1 MELRSVKSFAPGHIS
16 GYFKRVDGPTV
27 SETGSLGAGIVID
40 RGVTVT
46 MEKSPSTVVFIQ
58 GNEDDGWLVKEVLA
72 SLGVTAKVSVDA
84 AMPIGAGFGMS
95 AAGLLALYH
104 AANRLFSLGL
114 SSHEISEK
122 SHEFEVIHETG
133 LGDVAA
139 ASQYGIV
146 VRDKPGIDG
155 IKNIITSDESIYVVS
170 FGVIHTPEVISSK
183 EKMQKVHDAFPS
195 GYPSSLSE
203 LMINSRSFAEKSGL
217 LSEKIQKIL
226 EECDAA
232 GVLASM
238 TMLGDGVFAI
248 GESASRVLGKYGKV
262 YELHVAKSGPY
273 IIE

>member
-1 MELRSVKSFAPGHIS
+1 MELRSVKAFAPGHIS
-16 GYFKRVDGPTV
+16 GYFKRVDGPTL

-46 MEKSPSTVVFIQ
+46 MEKSLSTVVFIQ
-58 GNEDDGWLVKEVLA
+58 GNEDDGWLVKEVLR
-72 SLGVTAKVSVDA
+72 SLGVTATVSVDA

-155 IKNIITSDESIYVVS
+155 IKNIIKSDETIYVVS
-170 FGVIHTPEVISSK
+170 FGPILTPEVISSR
-183 EKMQKVHDAFPS
+183 EQMQKVCDAFPPV
-195 GYPSSLSE
+195 YPASLSE
-203 LMINSRSFAEKSGL
+203 LMKNSRSFAEKSGL
-217 LSEKIQKIL
+217 LNEKIWKIL
-226 EECDAA
+226 EECDEAD
-232 GVLASM
+232 VLASM
-238 TMLGDGVFAI
+238 TMLGDGIFAI
-248 GESASRVLGKYGKV
+248 GKNAAKILGKYGKV
-262 YELHVAKSGPY
+262 YELHVAKSGPC
-273 IIE
+273 ILE